1 MSTVSNAIK
10 SSASSIRPTG
20 TPTQYLVP
28 TPAITPTI
36 KKPGSGGGTAPKP
49 ATTPTVPAGSTSP
62 PVVYNNV
69 TYPYGTP
76 APVVKK
82 DTAPPPSNDTT
93 PPPAGDGYR
102 DDWRD
107 KALREGKDVNSPEF
121 SRMREIEKE
130 ISDRNNALAAA
141 QEEAQIQGAERT
153 YGAEMDLLRNQKGE
167 VGTVAST
174 QRNRLQEQK
183 GLIKEDYEAT
193 KAKDIRDIEKQK
205 TEGQEQKKGDEET
218 LGRAWRDMT
227 MQVQANMRARGIQ
240 DSQYAFSAEGDITK
254 DFNSG
259 LRNLQTSYTK
269 VFDNLSQA
277 VVDVNDTFSRESKKL
292 DSEVA
297 SQTESIDA
305 WERGQ
310 IIQIQGQ
317 EKMSLARKL
326 NAIQDATVKA
336 QALRAQTQNAIDQ
349 QKLALETWLYQFN
362 VQTKAAIEQAAYKQN
377 VASAAETLSNIAKIA
392 STTIAQANARMT
404 VYDPATGTNKTL
416 IGGFPVTQEA
426 VDYANDKAELVNQTI
441 NGKVNN
447 NAVGSLLTPNV
458 FGSIGNTD
466 LLDY

>member
-10 SSASSIRPTG
+10 TSASSIRPTG
-20 TPTQYLVP
+20 TPSQYLVP

>member
-317 EKMSLARKL
+317 ENMSLARKL

-441 NGKVNN
+441 SGKVNN